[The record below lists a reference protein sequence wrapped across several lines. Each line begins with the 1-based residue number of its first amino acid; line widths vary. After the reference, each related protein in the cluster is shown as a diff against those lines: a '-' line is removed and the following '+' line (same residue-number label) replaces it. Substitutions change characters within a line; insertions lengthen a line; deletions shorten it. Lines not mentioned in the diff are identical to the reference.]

1 MFESLSAKMD
11 KDKEERMQ
19 AQPQRFDR
27 RDDSRRDDR
36 GYPRKNAPNFERQG
50 GRGGNSSYSNS
61 YANQRSGG
69 NREYPAGSGQRNCHI
84 CGLPGHPFM
93 RCPHFHDP
101 KYAEQ
106 KELAFKKIRRGVN
119 HIERDHDTREAD
131 SVREL
136 FDPLG
141 QQDDMSILHI
151 ALDTLDY
158 LEDEMI
164 GAGAKAA
171 KIDSSEHRLVCVRR
185 RQKMQHSLITSDHCR
200 YQHRLKGGTVTALP
214 LQTVTATACQW

>member
-1 MFESLSAKMD
+1 
-11 KDKEERMQ
+11 
-19 AQPQRFDR
+19 
-27 RDDSRRDDR
+27 
-36 GYPRKNAPNFERQG
+36 
-50 GRGGNSSYSNS
+50 
-61 YANQRSGG
+61 
-69 NREYPAGSGQRNCHI
+69 
-84 CGLPGHPFM
+84 M

-119 HIERDHDTREAD
+119 HIEREHDTREAD

-171 KIDSSEHRLVCVRR
+171 QTRQQVSTDWLRQEEAEEAAPLDHARSLQVPAQAEGRDCYCAAITDSDR
-185 RQKMQHSLITSDHCR
+185 HSMSM
-200 YQHRLKGGTVTALP
+200 VTASAAVAQVP
-214 LQTVTATACQW
+214 AVITGESRPGEYKAAEHKGSSSGHHPQAIGQNHE

>member
-1 MFESLSAKMD
+1 
-11 KDKEERMQ
+11 
-19 AQPQRFDR
+19 
-27 RDDSRRDDR
+27 
-36 GYPRKNAPNFERQG
+36 
-50 GRGGNSSYSNS
+50 
-61 YANQRSGG
+61 
-69 NREYPAGSGQRNCHI
+69 
-84 CGLPGHPFM
+84 M

-106 KELAFKKIRRGVN
+106 KEQAFKKIRRGVN

-164 GAGAKAA
+164 DSGARHGGGQC
-171 KIDSSEHRLVCVRR
+171 SEHNCVSSGGNRR
-185 RQKMQHSLITSDHCR
+185 SST
-200 YQHRLKGGTVTALP
+200 P
-214 LQTVTATACQW
+214 